1 MPKQT
6 VSAIIVTNEQFE
18 YIQRTVARKAQMAE
32 KVKGDKKLKELVLK
46 FAQRTATPPE
56 AVDTKTLRLA
66 TNRQELR
73 YLEEVV
79 TRERLSLLTTIIPN
93 YQKRNLPTD
102 IEYVER
108 AEQKVEMLTE
118 LLSTIQQRLKRG
130 SRD

>member
-56 AVDTKTLRLA
+56 EFDSFSVRLA

-73 YLEEVV
+73 YLEEVI
-79 TRERLSLLTTIIPN
+79 TRERISLLTTIIPG
-93 YQKRNLPTD
+93 YEKRGKGYE
-102 IEYVER
+102 EYVAK
-108 AEQKVEMLTE
+108 AEEKVELLTD